1 MKKFRFSVLVV
12 LVLMGSFWTRPSSA
26 FSLGLQGGLHL
37 ANDSTGLSSQTR
49 FMFGGRLELP
59 LFMNLFLQTELNYL
73 NYGTSEFLGVPVLGK
88 VKIEA
93 RGFSPYLL
101 IGPEFGFKV
110 SGSNLINGSNFSIDF
125 GLGAEFEVA
134 PMALFFIDGR
144 YSLGTTNYLG
154 TVKTRSVQILAGL
167 AFAI

>member
-1 MKKFRFSVLVV
+1 MKKVRLSVL
-12 LVLMGSFWTRPSSA
+12 LLLILGSSIWTRPCTA
-26 FSLGLQGGLHL
+26 LSLGLQGGLHL

-73 NYGTSEFLGVPVLGK
+73 NYGASEYLGVPVLGK

-110 SGSNLINGSNFSIDF
+110 SGSSLFAGSNFSVDF
-125 GLGAEFEVA
+125 GAGAEFEVA

-154 TVKTRSVQILAGL
+154 SVKTRSVQILAGL
-167 AFAI
+167 AFGI